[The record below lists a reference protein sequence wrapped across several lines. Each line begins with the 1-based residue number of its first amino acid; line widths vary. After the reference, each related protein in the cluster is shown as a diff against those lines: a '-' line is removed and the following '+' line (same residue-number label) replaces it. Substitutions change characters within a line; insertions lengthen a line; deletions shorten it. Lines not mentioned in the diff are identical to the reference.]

1 LRTLVILPTY
11 NEVASLEETVRQTL
25 DHNNAVEILIVDDAS
40 PDGTGAL
47 AERLSQENP
56 KISVLHR
63 AKKEGLGPA
72 YLAGFA
78 RAIKGNFDFIVEM
91 DADGSHRAED
101 LQKLLN
107 AAAPGTLVIGS
118 RWVTGGEV
126 ANWSRSRV
134 AISRVGNRYASW
146 MLQSKVHDMTAGFR
160 VFSRDLLEKIITEDV
175 AAHGYAFQVELAKR
189 SELVGKVVEVPIT
202 FIERAQGKSKMSL
215 RIVIEAL
222 WLITKWGLTARF
234 ARTR

>member
-1 LRTLVILPTY
+1 MRTLVILPTY
-11 NEVASLEETVRQTL
+11 NEVASLEETVHQTL
-25 DHNNAVEILIVDDAS
+25 NHNKDVEILIVDDAS

-47 AERLSQENP
+47 ADRLGQQNP
-56 KISVLHR
+56 KVSVLHR
-63 AKKEGLGPA
+63 GKKEGLGPA

-78 RAIKGNFDFIVEM
+78 RAIEARYDFIVEM

-101 LQKLLN
+101 LQKLLS
-107 AAAPGTLVIGS
+107 AAEPGMLVIGS
-118 RWVTGGEV
+118 RWVAGGEV

-134 AISRVGNRYASW
+134 AISKVGNRYAAW
-146 MLQSKVHDMTAGFR
+146 MLQSKVHDLTAGFR
-160 VFSRDLLEKIITEDV
+160 VYSRDLLEKIISKDV
-175 AAHGYAFQVELAKR
+175 AAHGYAFQVELARR

-222 WLITKWGLTARF
+222 WLITKWGVIARF
-234 ARTR
+234 ARKS